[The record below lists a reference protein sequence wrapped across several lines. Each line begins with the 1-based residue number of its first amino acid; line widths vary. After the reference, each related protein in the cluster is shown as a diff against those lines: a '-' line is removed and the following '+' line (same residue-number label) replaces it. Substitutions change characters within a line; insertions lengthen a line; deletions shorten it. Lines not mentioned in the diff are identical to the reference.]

1 MNFEKMALWIINGIP
16 GEPNIRFLQFY
27 DGEEI
32 DIQCTQILTFTLSFG
47 TGFFPN
53 LEPYPNWK

>member
-47 TGFFPN
+47 TGFFS
-53 LEPYPNWK
+53 